1 MKPGVY
7 QDQTGSSTVPNHGGS
22 LIRAVKIL
30 TAAFVLMMTF
40 LVRLPAGTKTYSYW
54 AVRELIKVY
63 TVLGTWNMDK
73 LTSEHFYVK
82 FKPADR
88 QGAELVLETAEMFY
102 RPVTEDFGYV
112 PGARVPLIL
121 YPSKEELNSSFGWDA
136 KESAIGVYW
145 GGAIRVL
152 TPEVW
157 IEEKD
162 PVRFREIFATSGPM
176 VHEFTHLMIDYLTG
190 GNYPRWFTEGVA
202 QYEENKITGFEFND
216 INKGHGQKLY
226 SMKDLAGDFDS
237 LPNQYLAYR
246 EAYIAVRYIVDQHG
260 EKALYD
266 LIKELR
272 GGNHFDQALSKVLQ
286 LDSAGFE
293 AGWQALLLEREVSLE
308 TYSPSGRNK
317 LF

>member
-7 QDQTGSSTVPNHGGS
+7 QNQAGGSTVPRQGGS

-30 TAAFVLMMTF
+30 TAAFILMMAF
-40 LVRLPAGTKTYSYW
+40 CVRLPAGTKTYSYW
-54 AVRELIKVY
+54 AVRELLKVY

-82 FKPADR
+82 FKPSDR

-152 TPEVW
+152 TPQVW

-162 PVRFREIFATSGPM
+162 PVRFREIFVSSGPM

-202 QYEENKITGFEFND
+202 QYEEYKITGFEFND
-216 INKGHGQKLY
+216 INGLSGQQHY
-226 SMKDLAGDFDS
+226 SMNDLSRNFDS

-246 EAYIAVRYIVDQHG
+246 EAYTAVRYIVDQHG
-260 EKALYD
+260 EQALSD
-266 LIKELR
+266 LIKEL
-272 GGNHFDQALSKVLQ
+272 GDGTDFDQALSKILQ

-293 AGWQALLLEREVSLE
+293 ARWREWTL
-308 TYSPSGRNK
+308 GMR
-317 LF
+317 

>member
-1 MKPGVY
+1 MKPGVD
-7 QDQTGSSTVPNHGGS
+7 QEQTGCSTVSNQGGS

-30 TAAFVLMMTF
+30 TAAFILLIAF
-40 LVRLPAGTKTYSYW
+40 LVRLPAGTKTYGYW

-82 FKPADR
+82 FKPADY

-102 RPVTEDFGYV
+102 RPVTEDFGYM

-162 PVRFREIFATSGPM
+162 PVRFKEIFVSSGPM

-216 INKGHGQKLY
+216 MNGSSGHY
-226 SMKDLAGDFDS
+226 SMKDLSGNFDS
-237 LPNQYLAYR
+237 LPDQYLAYR
-246 EAYIAVRYIVDQHG
+246 EAYSAVRYIVDQHG
-260 EKALYD
+260 EKAISD
-266 LIKELR
+266 LIKEL
-272 GGNHFDQALSKVLQ
+272 GGGTDFDQALSKILQ

-293 AGWQALLLEREVSLE
+293 ARWQEWALR
-308 TYSPSGRNK
+308 GR
-317 LF
+317 

>member
-7 QDQTGSSTVPNHGGS
+7 QDQTGRSTMPNHSGS

-30 TAAFVLMMTF
+30 TAAFILMMTF

-54 AVRELIKVY
+54 TVRELIKIY

-102 RPVTEDFGYV
+102 RPVTEDFSFV
-112 PGARVPLIL
+112 PDARVPLIL
-121 YPSKEELNSSFGWDA
+121 YSSKEQLNSSFGWDA
-136 KESAIGVYW
+136 KEGAIGVYW

-162 PVRFREIFATSGPM
+162 PVRFRETFVSSGPM

-202 QYEENKITGFEFND
+202 QYEENKLTGFEFKDMN
-216 INKGHGQKLY
+216 GSPGQQLY
-226 SMKDLAGDFDS
+226 SMKDLSENFDS
-237 LPNQYLAYR
+237 LPNQYLAYM
-246 EAYIAVRYIVDQHG
+246 EAYSAVRYIVDQHG
-260 EKALYD
+260 EKALSD

-272 GGNHFDQALSKVLQ
+272 GGTDFDQALSKILQ

-293 AGWQALLLEREVSLE
+293 ACWQEWVL
-308 TYSPSGRNK
+308 
-317 LF
+317 